1 MLPVQYVFHFSNKM
15 YQKSLQ
21 KRLRE
26 FKQAE
31 DHYAIYRYNCA
42 ESDLETISKE
52 VAAVYPLIN
61 HLYRFKPQEKIQFAV
76 YARKADL
83 QNIMHLDTENTPM
96 GIYWLGQIHLLAPA
110 AWIVGAE
117 EERNCAFRLLGPV
130 AHEYTHYVIDYQT
143 RGNYP
148 RWLSEGLAQYTEQ
161 ALAKMPPFSSE
172 CLLRED
178 YYTLDELEYCFDFL
192 RDQPLAYL
200 ESLLAGEI
208 LIEQYSFGYVRKI
221 LQELKTGKGLEEIL
235 YCEKLNYPTLNLL
248 LREKLAQLRKNF
260 AQSLVET

>member
-61 HLYRFKPQEKIQFAV
+61 HLYRFKPQGKIQFAV

-110 AWIVGAE
+110 AWIAGAE

-143 RGNYP
+143 RG
-148 RWLSEGLAQYTEQ
+148 T
-161 ALAKMPPFSSE
+161 
-172 CLLRED
+172 
-178 YYTLDELEYCFDFL
+178 
-192 RDQPLAYL
+192 
-200 ESLLAGEI
+200 
-208 LIEQYSFGYVRKI
+208 
-221 LQELKTGKGLEEIL
+221 
-235 YCEKLNYPTLNLL
+235 
-248 LREKLAQLRKNF
+248 
-260 AQSLVET
+260 

>member
-83 QNIMHLDTENTPM
+83 QNIIEC
-96 GIYWLGQIHLLAPA
+96 ASVA
-110 AWIVGAE
+110 A
-117 EERNCAFRLLGPV
+117 L
-130 AHEYTHYVIDYQT
+130 T
-143 RGNYP
+143 
-148 RWLSEGLAQYTEQ
+148 
-161 ALAKMPPFSSE
+161 ALF
-172 CLLRED
+172 
-178 YYTLDELEYCFDFL
+178 
-192 RDQPLAYL
+192 
-200 ESLLAGEI
+200 
-208 LIEQYSFGYVRKI
+208 
-221 LQELKTGKGLEEIL
+221 
-235 YCEKLNYPTLNLL
+235 
-248 LREKLAQLRKNF
+248 REKHC
-260 AQSLVET
+260 LVQCDLI

>member
-96 GIYWLGQIHLLAPA
+96 GIYWLGQIHLLAPCGVDRGSGGGKKLCFSPA
-110 AWIVGAE
+110 RSRGA
-117 EERNCAFRLLGPV
+117 RIYSLCHRLS
-130 AHEYTHYVIDYQT
+130 
-143 RGNYP
+143 NP
-148 RWLSEGLAQYTEQ
+148 RQLSALAQ
-161 ALAKMPPFSSE
+161 
-172 CLLRED
+172 RG
-178 YYTLDELEYCFDFL
+178 
-192 RDQPLAYL
+192 
-200 ESLLAGEI
+200 AGAVYRASVG
-208 LIEQYSFGYVRKI
+208 QNAAF
-221 LQELKTGKGLEEIL
+221 
-235 YCEKLNYPTLNLL
+235 
-248 LREKLAQLRKNF
+248 
-260 AQSLVET
+260 